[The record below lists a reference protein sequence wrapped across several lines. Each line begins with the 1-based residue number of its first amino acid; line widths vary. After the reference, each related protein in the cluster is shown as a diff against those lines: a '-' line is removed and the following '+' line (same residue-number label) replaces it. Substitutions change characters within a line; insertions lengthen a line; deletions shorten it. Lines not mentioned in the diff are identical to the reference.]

1 MPVRFEVVADVTG
14 LVGMHLPETRRYVS
28 GQDVHVVL
36 LPRQLKQ
43 DLSQATQ
50 FPPVRTPPT
59 AGLKLEVEFDEVEL
73 DVPVTDT
80 GDEAVESKKV
90 PRRQY
95 STHLPSSL
103 KIGLSTGQLRHDESD
118 SGAEHVPQFREQG

>member
-36 LPRQLKQ
+36 LPRQVKQ
-43 DLSQATQ
+43 DLSHAEQ
-50 FPPVRTPPT
+50 FPPVPTPPT
-59 AGLKLEVEFDEVEL
+59 AELGLEVKFDRVEFDVA
-73 DVPVTDT
+73 VVDT
-80 GDEAVESKKV
+80 EDEADGSKKD
-90 PRRQY
+90 PRGQY

-103 KIGLSTGQLRHDESD
+103 KTGLSTGQLRHDESD
-118 SGAEHVPQFREQG
+118 NGAEHVAQLGEQG